1 MNAEALP
8 TNIDTLIK
16 KGEGI
21 EIEFK
26 TSLAELNKD
35 VFESIC
41 AFLNSNGGHLFLG
54 ITNDGIV
61 EGVIEDCI
69 QDIINNI
76 ITNANNP
83 QKLSP
88 TYHLHPKVYTNEND
102 KHIIYVFVPE
112 GSQVHNT
119 IGQIF
124 IRNEDGDFNITGN
137 HDQVSN
143 LFIRKK
149 KIFSENRIFPHL
161 SIGDFRVDLFV
172 RARALARNQ
181 RPDHP
186 WLEMSDEELLRSTG
200 LFRKDFETGEE
211 GYTLAAALIF
221 GKDQVIQNI
230 LPEYKT
236 DALVRIK
243 DTDRYDDRD
252 IVRTNLIE
260 SYDRLMAFANKNISD
275 TFYEENGQ
283 RKSLRDIIF
292 REVIANLFIHREYI
306 NPYPAKF
313 IIEKDKAFTEN
324 WNRPHGRGNIDP
336 AVFSPY
342 PKNPVIAK
350 FFNEIGRAEEL
361 GSGVR
366 NTYKYCKI
374 FVEGKTPLFIEED
387 VFKSI
392 IPIPYMSAIVVDEGT
407 IEGAVEG
414 AVKGAVKGATEGVK
428 EKLIRL
434 LIAIIEMPGNRVP
447 YYAKRINIPEK
458 SVENYIK
465 RLRDANLI
473 EFSKSTAPHVGGYFI
488 TKELKKKINK

>member
-1 MNAEALP
+1 MKKEALP
-8 TNIDTLIK
+8 ANLKELIK
-16 KGEGI
+16 GGEGI
-21 EIEFK
+21 DVEFK

-35 VFESIC
+35 AFESIC

-54 ITNDGIV
+54 ITNSGTI
-61 EGVIEDCI
+61 EGVLEDCI
-69 QDIINNI
+69 QDIFNNI

-88 TYHLHPKVYTNEND
+88 TYHLHPKVYIKENN
-102 KHIIYVFVPE
+102 KHILYVFVPE

-119 IGQIF
+119 VGQIF

-143 LFIRKK
+143 LYIRKK
-149 KIFSENRIFPHL
+149 SIFSENKIFPHL
-161 SIGDFRVDLFV
+161 TIGDFRADLFD
-172 RARALARNQ
+172 RARTLARGRN
-181 RPDHP
+181 PDHP
-186 WLEMSDEELLRSTG
+186 WLELSNEDLLRSSG
-200 LFRKDFETGEE
+200 LFRKDYQTGDE

-236 DALVRIK
+236 DAIVRIK
-243 DTDRYDDRD
+243 DTNRYDDRE
-252 IVRTNLIE
+252 IIRTNLIE
-260 SYDRLMAFANKNISD
+260 SYDRLRAFANKSISD
-275 TFYEENGQ
+275 IFYQENGQ

-292 REVIANLFIHREYI
+292 REVIANLLIHREYL

-313 IIEKDKAFTEN
+313 IIEKEYAYTEN

-350 FFNEIGRAEEL
+350 FFNEIGRADEL

-366 NTYKYCKI
+366 NTYRYCKY
-374 FVEGKTPLFIEED
+374 FVEGGTPTFIEED

-392 IPIPYMSAIVVDEGT
+392 IPIPFRST
-407 IEGAVEG
+407 IIDIEDGPKGVSEG
-414 AVKGAVKGATEGVK
+414 AVKGAVKGVTKGVV
-428 EKLIRL
+428 EKLSGL
-434 LIAIIEMPGNRVP
+434 TLTIIEKPGNRVP
-447 YYAKRINIPEK
+447 YYAEQTGIPSKTLEG
-458 SVENYIK
+458 YIK
-465 RLRDANLI
+465 KLRDANII
-473 EFSKSTAPHVGGYFI
+473 EFSKGDASHIGGYYI
-488 TKELKKKINK
+488 TEEFKKQIKK